1 MYGGEGI
8 SATSIDVYDPLTE
21 KWFLKFTD
29 GDIPPASS
37 SNACAIIK
45 DKFYIF
51 GGHVNSGGGQ
61 KYTNALC
68 ELDTSIMRWKIL
80 NLDNRL
86 KAPLPKRNAAMVA
99 YKNFLITFG
108 GYGVIPAGT
117 HRAKNSYDKNKK
129 PEVWTNE
136 LIYWDLNKSKL

>member
-37 SNACAIIK
+37 SNACAIIE

-51 GGHVNSGGGQ
+51 GGHINSGGGQ

-80 NLDNRL
+80 NLDNRS

-99 YKNFLITFG
+99 YK
-108 GYGVIPAGT
+108 
-117 HRAKNSYDKNKK
+117 
-129 PEVWTNE
+129 
-136 LIYWDLNKSKL
+136 